1 MPPKLENR
9 GAIIEQLCNA
19 KVYTVEK
26 ITLQWVV
33 KVPNGEDVIGRADSG
48 RVKITPT
55 GTVLDVFLRKSD
67 SDISHPPLELLEGL
81 TTFCQLTNASH
92 VALLHWVMTET
103 NTGEMEA
110 IFERRGLQ
118 TDAPEVKALIDSQ
131 HPNANFWAKSTSKRQ
146 GDAEH
151 SQDRE
156 ATLDAVSLFMA
167 RFTAINQW
175 DNTRARSWSK
185 TDTDLVLSH
194 FCRLENVDPYLLL
207 PQKDPSLW
215 NQRLRQAGAY
225 LDDPTSISFLH
236 DSPDGH
242 LRPTRLFP
250 ALVQINRAR
259 ETIIKMLP
267 DSTADVAERSMSVL
281 PTCLVHNW
289 QQNANNRDRSPSC

>member
-1 MPPKLENR
+1 VPPKLENR

-33 KVPNGEDVIGRADSG
+33 KILNGEDVIGRADSG

-67 SDISHPPLELLEGL
+67 SDISHPPLELLEEL
-81 TTFCQLTNASH
+81 TTFCQLTDASH

-103 NTGEMEA
+103 NTSEMEA

-118 TDAPEVKALIDSQ
+118 TDAPEVKGLIDAQ
-131 HPNANFWAKSTSKRQ
+131 HPNAEFWVKSTNKSQR
-146 GDAEH
+146 DAVY

-156 ATLDAVSLFMA
+156 AGLDSAVSLFMA
-167 RFTAINQW
+167 RFSAISQW
-175 DNTRARSWSK
+175 DNTKARPWSK

-194 FCRLENVDPYLLL
+194 LCRLENVDPYVLL
-207 PQKDPSLW
+207 PQKHPSLW

-225 LDDPTSISFLH
+225 LDDPTSVSFVH
-236 DSPDGH
+236 NSSDDGMKTH

-259 ETIIKMLP
+259 ETIIEMLP
-267 DSTADVAERSMSVL
+267 DSTADVTTADVL
-281 PTCLVHNW
+281 AGEVYVRPGSQLATKC
-289 QQNANNRDRSPSC
+289 